1 MKLSDLLRG
10 VDILAADADF
20 SLDVSGV
27 QYDSRKVR
35 PGDVFIA
42 ITGFAT
48 DGNRY
53 IEAALEQGA
62 VLVVTDQTP
71 PPRAPYALVS
81 KARLA
86 LAQMGANWYGH
97 PAKKLTL
104 VGVTGTNG
112 KTSVTWLLKSVL
124 EQARDDKVGL
134 IGTVQN
140 MIGEKV
146 LSTERTTPES
156 WELQGLL
163 ADMVQAGCTHVV
175 MEVSSHALALDR
187 VGGIDFQVG
196 VFTNL
201 TEDHLDFH
209 GTMQAYQK
217 AKAQLFQQCEI
228 GVFNLDD
235 PYCEAMQAGAACRM
249 LTTSLRDRKADLW
262 ARDLTLAPDHIAFTA
277 VSKGREVPITLG
289 IPGAFTAYNT
299 LSVLG
304 AAVALGIPLEAA
316 ACALRTAKG
325 VKGRIE
331 VVPTQGMDFTVFID
345 YAHTPDGL
353 KNILH
358 AARGFSRGRVV
369 ALVGCGG
376 DRDRLKRPIM
386 GRIAV
391 EQADFVVFTSDN
403 PRTEDPMAILQE
415 ILAGTV
421 GSQTPYV
428 VIQDRREAIRYCL
441 DHGQEDDVIVL
452 AGKGHETYQEV
463 AGQKRHLDEREE
475 VAAWLAAR
483 HPEKEVK
490 LHEQDFPR
498 TGGPMVRRPD

>member
-1 MKLSDLLRG
+1 MKLSNLLRG
-10 VDILAADADF
+10 VEIQDADVDF

-27 QYDSRKVR
+27 AYDSRKVR
-35 PGDVFIA
+35 PGDVFVA
-42 ITGFAT
+42 ISGFAT

-53 IEAALEQGA
+53 IQAALERGA
-62 VLVVTDQTP
+62 ALVLTDRTP
-71 PPRAPYALVS
+71 PQQVPYVRVS
-81 KARLA
+81 NARLA
-86 LAQMGANWYGH
+86 LAQMGASWYGH
-97 PAKKLTL
+97 PAEKLTL

-112 KTSVTWLLKSVL
+112 KTSVTWLLKSAL
-124 EQARDDKVGL
+124 ERAWGYKVGL

-140 MIGEKV
+140 MIGQQV
-146 LSTERTTPES
+146 VPTERTTPES

-187 VGGIDFQVG
+187 VGGIHFQVG

-209 GTMQAYQK
+209 DTMEAYQK
-217 AKAQLFQQCEI
+217 AKAQLFQRCET

-235 PYCEAMQAGAACRM
+235 PYCEAMQAEATCRV
-249 LTTSLRDRKADLW
+249 LTTSLQDRKADLW
-262 ARDLTLAPDHIAFTA
+262 ARDLNLEPDHIAFTA
-277 VSKGREVPITLG
+277 VSGGREIPVTLG

-304 AAVALGIPLEAA
+304 AVAALGLSLEKA
-316 ACALRTAKG
+316 ACALRTARG

-331 VVPTQGMDFTVFID
+331 VVPTPGTDFTVFID

-369 ALVGCGG
+369 VLVGCGG

-403 PRTEDPMAILQE
+403 PRTEEPMGILQE
-415 ILAGTV
+415 ILVGAA

-428 VIQDRREAIRYCL
+428 VIEDRREAIRYCL
-441 DHGQEDDVIVL
+441 DHGQKDDVIVL
-452 AGKGHETYQEV
+452 AGKGHETYQEI
-463 AGQKRHLDEREE
+463 AGRKRHLDEREE

-483 HPEKEVK
+483 HPEKEVR
-490 LHEQDFPR
+490 LHE
-498 TGGPMVRRPD
+498 

>member
-1 MKLSDLLRG
+1 MKLFELLCG
-10 VDILAADADF
+10 VEVQTAAVNF
-20 SLDVSGV
+20 SLDITGV
-27 QYDSRKVR
+27 AYDSRKVK
-35 PGDVFIA
+35 PGNMFVA
-42 ITGFAT
+42 ISGFAT

-53 IEAALEQGA
+53 IQAAMQKGA
-62 VLVVTDQTP
+62 VLVVTDQAP
-71 PPRAPYALVS
+71 PPGVPYVWVYN
-81 KARLA
+81 ARLA

-97 PAKKLTL
+97 PAQKLQL

-124 EQARDDKVGL
+124 EQARGYKVGL
-134 IGTVQN
+134 VGTVQN
-140 MIGEKV
+140 MIGQQV
-146 LSTERTTPES
+146 LPTERTTPES
-156 WELQGLL
+156 WELQSLL
-163 ADMVQAGCTHVV
+163 ADMVRSGCTHAVL
-175 MEVSSHALALDR
+175 EVSSHALALDR
-187 VGGIDFQVG
+187 VGGMDFQVG

-209 GTMQAYQK
+209 GTMEAYQK
-217 AKAQLFQQCEI
+217 AKAQLFRRCEI

-235 PYCEAMQAGAACRM
+235 PYCEAMQTGATCRM

-262 ARDLTLAPDHIAFTA
+262 ARDLTLAPDHIAFTVA
-277 VSKGREVPITLG
+277 SRGREVPITLG

-304 AAVALGIPLEAA
+304 AAIALGLPLEEA

-331 VVPTQGMDFTVFID
+331 VVPTPGTGFTVFID

-353 KNILH
+353 ENILH

-403 PRTEDPMAILQE
+403 PRTEDPMEILQE
-415 ILAGTV
+415 ILAGAV

-441 DHGQEDDVIVL
+441 DHGQENDVIVL
-452 AGKGHETYQEV
+452 AGKGHETEQEV
-463 AGQKRHLDEREE
+463 AGKKRHLDEREE

-483 HPEKEVK
+483 YPEKEVK
-490 LHEQDFPR
+490 LHEQDFSR